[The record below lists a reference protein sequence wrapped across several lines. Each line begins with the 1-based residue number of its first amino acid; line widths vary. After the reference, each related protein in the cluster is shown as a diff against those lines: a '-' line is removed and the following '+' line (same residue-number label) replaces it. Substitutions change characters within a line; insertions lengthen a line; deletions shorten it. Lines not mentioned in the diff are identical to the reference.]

1 MNDAARFGIAV
12 RHPVSLFDSSGNF
25 LGGFQGG
32 GIDGPWSAGCPVTVH
47 NGDPLLRPRQTS
59 RPHPMM
65 RTTGVNIDAAGNI
78 WTCNNWKPNFDN
90 DTIAGNPGG
99 DGMLIWVGLA
109 KPRN

>member
-1 MNDAARFGIAV
+1 
-12 RHPVSLFDSSGNF
+12 
-25 LGGFQGG
+25 
-32 GIDGPWSAGCPVTVH
+32 
-47 NGDPLLRPRQTS
+47 
-59 RPHPMM
+59 MM